1 MPDELNREGLA
12 GNVHN
17 YSCSSKTDKVAAE
30 QGGTEG
36 MALRMAVRENK
47 DGSFSYHMGF
57 DEPAEADKR
66 IRSEGVEVVMDPSF
80 EKYLDECTLDY
91 VEMDDGSWQFV
102 FLNPADPYFV
112 PPKPD

>member
-1 MPDELNREGLA
+1 MFIITPA
-12 GNVHN
+12 AA
-17 YSCSSKTDKVAAE
+17 KQIKVAAE

-102 FLNPADPYFV
+102 FLNPADPHFA
-112 PPKPD
+112 PPKLN